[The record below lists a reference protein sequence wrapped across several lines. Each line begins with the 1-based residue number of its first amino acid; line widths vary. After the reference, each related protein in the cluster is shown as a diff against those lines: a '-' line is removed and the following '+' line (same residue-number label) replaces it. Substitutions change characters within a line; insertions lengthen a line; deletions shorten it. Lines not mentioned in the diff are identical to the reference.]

1 MVGKGAS
8 YKEFGLE
15 SHLISP
21 ILIRVQG
28 TDQHKM
34 LSKHTAF
41 ARCAKR
47 SRGIIPMRGDAD
59 ERAAA
64 SRIFEAVLEPGK
76 MATSLRV
83 PMPTAAARPSISS
96 SVERGLIRGTLT
108 FGLGGEKQRRARREY
123 RTGWKPA
130 YSVGPLFHQT
140 CYSTAS
146 ADKSPS
152 ERASPRRRRATV
164 KSPFPPSLFP
174 RLGSCTS
181 LIGRHPGQSRV
192 DQPPRYPKRG
202 KATQQWARSGT
213 ERRNKEGSFNV
224 RRRCVDQTS
233 YVLMILC
240 LNLLLEVISFLEAA
254 DKQ

>member
-1 MVGKGAS
+1 MQSDCSDAGGYRHTCARACKGAS

-47 SRGIIPMRGDAD
+47 SRGIIPIPIRGDAE

-64 SRIFEAVLEPGK
+64 SRIFEAVLDFRAKRHGHFI
-76 MATSLRV
+76 TRLV
-83 PMPTAAARPSISS
+83 RPSISLP
-96 SVERGLIRGTLT
+96 VERRLIHGTLT
-108 FGLGGEKQRRARREY
+108 FGGETLRRARRED

-152 ERASPRRRRATV
+152 ERASEPLRDAGERRL
-164 KSPFPPSLFP
+164 SLLSLPPSTA
-174 RLGSCTS
+174 RLLQLPYREASGA
-181 LIGRHPGQSRV
+181 IQS
-192 DQPPRYPKRG
+192 
-202 KATQQWARSGT
+202 
-213 ERRNKEGSFNV
+213 
-224 RRRCVDQTS
+224 
-233 YVLMILC
+233 
-240 LNLLLEVISFLEAA
+240 
-254 DKQ
+254 